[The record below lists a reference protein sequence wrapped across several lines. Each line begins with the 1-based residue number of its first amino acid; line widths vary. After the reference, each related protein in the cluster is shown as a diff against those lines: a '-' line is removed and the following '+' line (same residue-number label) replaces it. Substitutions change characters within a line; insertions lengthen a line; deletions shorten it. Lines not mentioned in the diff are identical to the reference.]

1 MWQWPTGA
9 WDGTEPNAAAVA
21 DQYTI
26 ATRRLGARARCH
38 HEQRHVPPWQQL
50 PFRPY
55 TTQAKEASHGASP
68 RRRCRVV
75 SWERPLSG
83 MSAEIANDRLW
94 PKADIH
100 NSKTIAPIRQPSI
113 LALSLSQP
121 RSGCAPS
128 AGHGEGMDTRVEAT
142 QGQLPDGPPLY
153 PGPLCGGESGRSP
166 ASAKRGCSFLLVT
179 SLLLRAFCPSPF
191 GPASLFAHAS
201 CVHVDKQRR
210 SNSAS
215 TGGRKLFALNAEA
228 DKRIARERAPAR
240 GRDVK

>member
-1 MWQWPTGA
+1 MSHLGSNCPSGHTRRRQKKPPTAPHRG
-9 WDGTEPNAAAVA
+9 AAAELP
-21 DQYTI
+21 
-26 ATRRLGARARCH
+26 LGNVRYR
-38 HEQRHVPPWQQL
+38 
-50 PFRPY
+50 
-55 TTQAKEASHGASP
+55 
-68 RRRCRVV
+68 
-75 SWERPLSG
+75 G

-100 NSKTIAPIRQPSI
+100 NSKTIAPVLQPCI

-128 AGHGEGMDTRVEAT
+128 AGHGEGMDARVEAT
-142 QGQLPDGPPLY
+142 QEQLPDGPPLY

-201 CVHVDKQRR
+201 CVHVDKQKR

-228 DKRIARERAPAR
+228 DKRIARERAPTRAAM
-240 GRDVK
+240 